1 MVLSDC
7 EIRNLVQEKKII
19 EPFHEKQL
27 QAVSYDITSG
37 SVVVVYQRLQQ
48 PLDLRDKDQ
57 IKYATEK
64 ITISPQSGYPIKPGE
79 YILIKTGEKFNIPA
93 NLTAHVRPRTT
104 FNRFGLTLSD
114 QHMNPGFRGH
124 LFLGLYNATPNIINI
139 VPGLTIGQMVFEKV
153 QGEIS
158 QDKLYDQKP
167 DAKYQDEDDFIV
179 PRLDDL
185 TDAEQKKVNAIVDKL
200 MGK

>member
-1 MVLSDC
+1 M
-7 EIRNLVQEKKII
+7 
-19 EPFHEKQL
+19 
-27 QAVSYDITSG
+27 
-37 SVVVVYQRLQQ
+37 
-48 PLDLRDKDQ
+48 
-57 IKYATEK
+57 
-64 ITISPQSGYPIKPGE
+64 ISSQSGYPIKPGE
-79 YILIKTGEKFNIPA
+79 YILIKTREKFNIPA

-124 LFLGLYNATPNIINI
+124 LFLGLYNATPNIISI

-158 QDKLYDQKP
+158 PQKLYNQKP
-167 DAKYQDEDDFIV
+167 DAKYQDEDDFRIMDQDSDFEIV
-179 PRLDDL
+179 AINDL

>member
-7 EIRNLVQEKKII
+7 KIRGLVQKTKMI
-19 EPFHEKQL
+19 EPFSEKQL

-37 SVVVVYQRLQQ
+37 NVVVVYQRLQR
-48 PLDLRDKDQ
+48 PIDLRDKEQ
-57 IKYATEK
+57 IEYATEK
-64 ITISPQSGYPIKPGE
+64 ITISVKSVYPIKPGE
-79 YILIKTGEKFNIPA
+79 YILVKTREKFDIPA

-104 FNRFGLTLSD
+104 FNRFGLILSD
-114 QHMNPGFRGH
+114 QHMNPNFRGH

-167 DAKYQDEDDFIV
+167 DAKYQDEDEFV
-179 PRLDDL
+179 SPRLDEL
-185 TDAEQKKVNAIVDKL
+185 PEQEREKVNAIVDEL

>member
-7 EIRNLVQEKKII
+7 EIRNLVQDAQII
-19 EPFHEKQL
+19 APFNEKQL

-37 SVVVVYQRLQQ
+37 NVVMVYQRLQQ

-57 IKYATEK
+57 IQYATNK
-64 ITISPQSGYPIKPGE
+64 IMISSQSGYPIKPGE
-79 YILIKTGEKFNIPA
+79 YILIKTREKFNIPA